1 MHICVDQRRNV
12 VLQRIFKL
20 HAIFDVVVGKA
31 EPVLRCRA
39 IGFAQID
46 KALDRFETYTRF
58 RDFKAFH
65 IEQAK
70 GFKASLAN
78 QTSFR
83 TKDRLSKAT
92 LYATLTSSQIDLADS
107 PLHETGASP
116 VLGLGV
122 TVAWTALRPTSHAAV
137 VGSA

>member
-1 MHICVDQRRNV
+1 MLPCWGPT
-12 VLQRIFKL
+12 
-20 HAIFDVVVGKA
+20 HAAGSADGRQA
-31 EPVLRCRA
+31 NPSGRPHRLPSLRA
-39 IGFAQID
+39 SLGLNQID
-46 KALDRFETYTRF
+46 KALNRFETYTRF

-83 TKDRLSKAT
+83 TKNRLSKAT